1 MKNDLYRIMIWHGGY
16 LVSMGRAVAENP
28 RVDGSNPPLGTTEIL
43 NISLN
48 ATPLYAFKLI

>member
-1 MKNDLYRIMIWHGGY
+1 MIWHGGY